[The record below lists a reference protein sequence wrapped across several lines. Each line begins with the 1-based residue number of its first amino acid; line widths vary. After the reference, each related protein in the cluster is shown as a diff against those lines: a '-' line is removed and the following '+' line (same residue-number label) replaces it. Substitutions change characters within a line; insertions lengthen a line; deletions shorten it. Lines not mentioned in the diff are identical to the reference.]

1 MKCDTHTPGLVRK
14 PHPGPC
20 SLEGRGAASET
31 PSPSGKQAHEHLTG
45 SFPAAVR
52 ETKAP
57 FRLHPSPKVPEAAP
71 CFSGRPQ
78 KQLALVLMIQKIKIK
93 ETDDSLEVTG
103 KKVLDLSWVSA
114 PPSPT
119 PPLLIKNLPGEAT
132 AFTKLPQFAK
142 CY

>member
-1 MKCDTHTPGLVRK
+1 MTPTQPGLAKK

-31 PSPSGKQAHEHLTG
+31 PSASGKQAHKNLTG
-45 SFPAAVR
+45 FFPASVR

-71 CFSGRPQ
+71 CFSGCPQ
-78 KQLALVLMIQKIKIK
+78 KQLALVLMTQKIRIE
-93 ETDDSLEVTG
+93 ETDDSFEVTG
-103 KKVLDLSWVSA
+103 KKVLDLYWVSA

-119 PPLLIKNLPGEAT
+119 PLLLIKNLPGEAI
-132 AFTKLPQFAK
+132 AFTKLPLFAK